1 MSGKAQSNYRE
12 SLPEAVAARLAG
24 RGTKDRLDHVRSV
37 AATVERIAVGG
48 GWPQAVVE
56 AAARAA
62 WYHDALK
69 ADSIDEWLRFITAVD
84 QEPDG
89 WAVSQAPKLLH
100 AQAAAA
106 WAVVEWAEQDTE
118 VLAAVRHHPTGHPDW
133 GTVGWLL
140 YVADFCEPLRDHALE
155 IQTASLI
162 VLAGQGPAGLRR
174 AAAQVLDHRVHWL
187 VERERPIHPLSWAAL
202 TASART

>member
-1 MSGKAQSNYRE
+1 MLDGMTNHLKL
-12 SLPEAVAARLAG
+12 LPEAVAARLAG
-24 RGTKDRLDHVRSV
+24 HGATDRLDHVRSV
-37 AATVERIAVGG
+37 VVTVERIAVGG
-48 GWPQAVVE
+48 GWPRAVVE
-56 AAARAA
+56 ASARAA
-62 WYHDALK
+62 WYHDAMK
-69 ADSIDEWLRFITAVD
+69 ADSIDEWLRFIAAVD

-89 WAVSQAPKLLH
+89 WAASKAPKLLH

-155 IQTASLI
+155 MQTASLI
-162 VLAGQGPAGLRR
+162 VLAGQGPAGLQR
-174 AAAQVLDHRVHWL
+174 AAARVLNHRVHWL
-187 VERERPIHPLSWAAL
+187 VERERPVHPLSWAAL
-202 TASART
+202 TASAGT